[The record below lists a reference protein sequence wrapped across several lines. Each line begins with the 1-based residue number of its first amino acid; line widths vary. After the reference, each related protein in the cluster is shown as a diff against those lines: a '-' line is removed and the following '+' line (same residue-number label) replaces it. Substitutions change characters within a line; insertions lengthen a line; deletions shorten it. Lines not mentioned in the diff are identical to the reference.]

1 MKIIISEGRYSES
14 FFKKVE
20 SFLKIYFNSAFS
32 VHMNTSLLWI
42 GCYAPTMD
50 KDSFYYYKSLL
61 IGIDKTAHCLVSDV
75 HLHWR
80 SSDGSII
87 LPSDDLTDKEI
98 SFWIENMPSQERLQQ
113 VVERNEYMWKR
124 STKEA
129 TIDKK
134 LYRFKIREM
143 GWFGSSFPEIG
154 IRIKTSVNIEILAE
168 FIGNTIDSYNQ
179 KSLLKDDFDKN
190 DMTNLGLIHN
200 CSYEK
205 KKKNVYLFTLDMGL
219 ALDGVDAI
227 LQALNNSD
235 FDIELITLE

>member
-1 MKIIISEGRYSES
+1 MKIDISEGRYSES

-20 SFLKIYFNSAFS
+20 SFLMIYFNSKFS

-42 GCYAPTMD
+42 GCFAPTID
-50 KDSFYYYKSLL
+50 KDRFYYYKSLL

-80 SSDGSII
+80 SPDGNII
-87 LPSDDLTDKEI
+87 LPSDDVTDKEI
-98 SFWIENMPSQERLQQ
+98 SFWIENMPSQEQLKQII
-113 VVERNEYMWKR
+113 ERNEYLWKR
-124 STKEA
+124 PSKEV

-154 IRIKTSVNIEILAE
+154 IRIKTPVNIEILAE

-179 KSLLKDDFDKN
+179 KSLLKDDFDEN

-205 KKKNVYLFTLDMGL
+205 KKKNVYLFTLDMGS

-235 FDIELITLE
+235 FEIELITLE